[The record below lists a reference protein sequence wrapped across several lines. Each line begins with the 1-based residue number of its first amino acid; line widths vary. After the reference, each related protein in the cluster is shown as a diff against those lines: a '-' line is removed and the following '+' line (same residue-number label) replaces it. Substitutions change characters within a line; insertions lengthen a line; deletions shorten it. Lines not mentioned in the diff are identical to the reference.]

1 MTTSPIPTV
10 PASASDV
17 LEREFLELRAR
28 LLQVA
33 AHLDRI
39 DRAAGEVV
47 VDDLR
52 AGGVRQAL
60 AIIAGPGPNRAEQ
73 VQMIFSR
80 PYGSDWKTKME
91 IQER

>member
-1 MTTSPIPTV
+1 MATSPISTV

-39 DRAAGEVV
+39 DRAAGKV

-52 AGGVRQAL
+52 AGGVQQAL
-60 AIIAGPGPNRAEQ
+60 ATIAGPGPNRAEQ
-73 VQMIFSR
+73 VQIIFSR
-80 PYGSDWKTKME
+80 PYSSDWKTKME
-91 IQER
+91 IRER